1 MRRRSLG
8 EWLEWQSTLHPSA
21 IDLGL
26 ERCRRV
32 RDEMALG
39 TADVPRIVVAGTNGK
54 GSCVAFIE
62 SMLTAAGLRTG
73 AYTSPHLSRYNER
86 VRIGAQAVTDA
97 VLVEAFERVDAA
109 RRDVSL
115 TFFEFGTLAA
125 ADIEYVYLGG
135 ALGGRPADPGL
146 HEDGRVR
153 YERVARTAAF
163 RDAVD
168 EVAERAGRDRLAL
181 MCAEREPLA
190 CHRTLL
196 VAPALE
202 ERGATVAH
210 ILADGGL
217 ETHGDTMDR
226 LLEKHGLAPAG
237 DLLGTRADAIATAIS
252 RETGHIG
259 RVRTDRR
266 S

>member
-1 MRRRSLG
+1 MTH
-8 EWLEWQSTLHPSA
+8 TLLTIGHSNHA
-21 IDLGL
+21 
-26 ERCRRV
+26 
-32 RDEMALG
+32 
-39 TADVPRIVVAGTNGK
+39 ADV
-54 GSCVAFIE
+54 F
-62 SMLTAAGLRTG
+62 LRLLG
-73 AYTSPHLSRYNER
+73 AH
-86 VRIGAQAVTDA
+86 AVT
-97 VLVEAFERVDAA
+97 VLVDVRSAPYSRFHPQFNRAA
-109 RRDVSL
+109 L
-115 TFFEFGTLAA
+115 ATTLAA

-146 HEDGRVR
+146 YEDGRVR
-153 YERVARTAAF
+153 YERVARTAVF
-163 RDAVD
+163 RDAV
-168 EVAERAGRDRLAL
+168 EQVAERAGRDSLAL

-210 ILADGGL
+210 ILADGAL

-226 LLEKHGLAPAG
+226 LLAKHGLAPAG

-252 RETGHIG
+252 RETEGAG
-259 RVRTDRR
+259 RRRTKER

>member
-1 MRRRSLG
+1 MTH
-8 EWLEWQSTLHPSA
+8 TLLTIGHSNHA
-21 IDLGL
+21 
-26 ERCRRV
+26 
-32 RDEMALG
+32 
-39 TADVPRIVVAGTNGK
+39 ADVFLRLLGAHAVTVLVDVRSAPYSRFHPQFNR
-54 GSCVAFIE
+54 
-62 SMLTAAGLRTG
+62 AALARTLTG
-73 AYTSPHLSRYNER
+73 A
-86 VRIGAQAVTDA
+86 G
-97 VLVEAFERVDAA
+97 
-109 RRDVSL
+109 
-115 TFFEFGTLAA
+115 
-125 ADIEYVYLGG
+125 IEYVFLGS

-146 HEDGRVR
+146 YEDGRVR

-163 RDAVD
+163 RNAV
-168 EVAERAGRDRLAL
+168 EQVAERAGRDRLAL

-226 LLEKHGLAPAG
+226 LLARHGLAPAG

-259 RVRTDRR
+259 RGRTDRR